1 MQFDNSVLRNEEK
14 IVFALRSLY
23 QKNGYVPYKM
33 SKFEEYELYARNKE
47 FLVSDKIIT
56 FTDTTGKLKA
66 LKPDVTLSII
76 KNTSDADGVIQK
88 LYYNENVYRAADDI
102 NGFKELM
109 QTGIECIGDLKKN
122 DISDVVLLAA
132 ESLSLLSDNAVLEI
146 SHLGIVSGI
155 LYGQDIS
162 PEGREGLFRCISE
175 KNPHMLVQICEE
187 ECICADVK
195 EALLGLVSIYGTP
208 DEVLSDLKD
217 IILKFI
223 SSENC
228 RDEAPLRTAMLEIS
242 SVVLAFEKTDC
253 RNMLRL
259 DFSVTGD
266 MNYYNGIIFS
276 GFISGVPSAVLSG
289 GQYDRLMQSLKR
301 KSRAIGF
308 AVYMD
313 ALERIGTGE
322 GSKCDDFSAD
332 EDKYEAN
339 AGGDISGRINVSD
352 NCEKEYINIALPKGR
367 LGEKVYEMFA
377 KAGYECPSILENNR
391 KLIFENEDAHVRY
404 FWAKPSDVTTY
415 VEKGSADIGVAGKDI
430 ILENSPDI
438 YELLDLNTGKCRMC
452 VAAPEDFKDDTSKTL
467 RVATKFTNIAANYFS
482 SQDREIDLI
491 KLNGSIEIA
500 PILGLSDVIVD
511 IVETGTT
518 LRENNLAVITSI
530 VPISA
535 RLIANKAS
543 YKFKSKEIRKIQECL
558 AVLVKEK

>member
-14 IVFALRSLY
+14 IIFALRSLY
-23 QKNGYVPYKM
+23 EKNGYVPYKM

-76 KNTSDADGVIQK
+76 KNTSDADGTIQK

-122 DISDVVLLAA
+122 NISDVVLLAA
-132 ESLSLLSDNAVLEI
+132 ESLSILSDNAVLEI

-155 LYGQDIS
+155 LYGQIIS
-162 PEGREGLFRCISE
+162 SEGRDGLFKCISE
-175 KNPHMLVQICEE
+175 KNPHMLAQICDE
-187 ECICADVK
+187 ECVCEDVK
-195 EALLGLVSIYGTP
+195 EALLGLISIYGTP

-228 RDEAPLRTAMLEIS
+228 RDEASLRTAMLEIS
-242 SVVLAFEKTDC
+242 SVVLAFEKTDF

-313 ALERIGTGE
+313 ALERIGTGKE
-322 GSKCDDFSAD
+322 AECAD
-332 EDKYEAN
+332 TPEDVEN
-339 AGGDISGRINVSD
+339 SGDDISGRIFVSENVNKKD
-352 NCEKEYINIALPKGR
+352 YLNIALPKGR
-367 LGEKVYEMFA
+367 LGEQVYEMFVTD
-377 KAGYECPSILENNR
+377 GYESPSLLE
-391 KLIFENEDAHVRY
+391 
-404 FWAKPSDVTTY
+404 T
-415 VEKGSADIGVAGKDI
+415 
-430 ILENSPDI
+430 
-438 YELLDLNTGKCRMC
+438 
-452 VAAPEDFKDDTSKTL
+452 
-467 RVATKFTNIAANYFS
+467 
-482 SQDREIDLI
+482 
-491 KLNGSIEIA
+491 
-500 PILGLSDVIVD
+500 
-511 IVETGTT
+511 
-518 LRENNLAVITSI
+518 
-530 VPISA
+530 
-535 RLIANKAS
+535 
-543 YKFKSKEIRKIQECL
+543 
-558 AVLVKEK
+558 